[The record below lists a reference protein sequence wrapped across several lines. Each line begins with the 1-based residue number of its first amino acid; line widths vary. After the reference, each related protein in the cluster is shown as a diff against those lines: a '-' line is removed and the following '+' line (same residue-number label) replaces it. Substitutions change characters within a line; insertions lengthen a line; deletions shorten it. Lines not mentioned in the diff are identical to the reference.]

1 VIHSTERS
9 ARMNRWVI
17 RVCAA
22 LLVVMAVQ
30 YVFIMVSVPA
40 FYRLAVNGQVRT
52 LMTGTDVFFSQAL
65 LAENA
70 ARRGL
75 TLPAYV
81 VYFVVLNAVIAIGF
95 WIAGAIVVLRAR
107 REWFRWFTAL
117 VLWFYPSGTLWLILT
132 VANPVAAAYFDVLSL
147 LWPCFPLFLFLFPDG
162 RAAPHWARWPMAGF
176 FGWHLVVQ
184 TLGFLSNLPGHPI
197 SLPVG
202 IEALSVVIVLVFP
215 FLLFCQAYRYFRVAD
230 AVMRKQIQW
239 LVALLLLAVITTV
252 ITEALGGDSR
262 SNDHGYWT
270 DFDSLTG
277 LFIPAVIVVAILRY
291 RLWDIDVIIR
301 RTLIYSVLTG
311 LLALAYLGSV
321 LFLQYALQAL
331 TGRAQDQ
338 LVAVVSTLAI
348 AALFVPLRSRVQ
360 TLIDHRFYRRKYDAA
375 KTVAAFGSALRDE
388 VELNQLTKRLIE
400 TVDATMQPAQASLWL
415 KSGAKPDGQP

>member
-1 VIHSTERS
+1 
-9 ARMNRWVI
+9 MNRWVI

>member
-1 VIHSTERS
+1 
-9 ARMNRWVI
+9 
-17 RVCAA
+17 
-22 LLVVMAVQ
+22 
-30 YVFIMVSVPA
+30 
-40 FYRLAVNGQVRT
+40 
-52 LMTGTDVFFSQAL
+52 
-65 LAENA
+65 
-70 ARRGL
+70 
-75 TLPAYV
+75 
-81 VYFVVLNAVIAIGF
+81 
-95 WIAGAIVVLRAR
+95 
-107 REWFRWFTAL
+107 
-117 VLWFYPSGTLWLILT
+117 
-132 VANPVAAAYFDVLSL
+132 
-147 LWPCFPLFLFLFPDG
+147 
-162 RAAPHWARWPMAGF
+162 MAGF

-184 TLGFLSNLPGHPI
+184 ILGFLSNLPGHPI